1 MLSLNP
7 NHGSGFRSVLKGTFP
22 VKTLLFL
29 SDCVP
34 GSLFDMG
41 GEYYCYSS
49 DITCSFPVNGKFTA
63 DQRAI
68 YEAVLKSSRAVMAA
82 IKPGTNTEPVKLLGP
97 QLLSDYRDKKMTC
110 SQYEGTG

>member
-1 MLSLNP
+1 
-7 NHGSGFRSVLKGTFP
+7 
-22 VKTLLFL
+22 
-29 SDCVP
+29 
-34 GSLFDMG
+34 MG

-82 IKPGTNTEPVKLLGP
+82 IKPGTNTEPVKP
-97 QLLSDYRDKKMTC
+97 KLLSDYRDKIMTC
-110 SQYEGTG
+110 SLYGGTG